1 MALVVELEA
10 IVVSAPAEGNA
21 FTDTDTEDM
30 LIVIATDEE
39 GRTGVGEC
47 SCAPSVLKAIVDF
60 PTEHFWANGIR
71 EHVIGK
77 DPIEARA
84 IYDTIYHSSFYHGR
98 RGLMINAMSAVD
110 IALHDLAGKQLGKP
124 IWQLLG
130 GARQRGAR
138 PCVTVY
144 PGDTR
149 GKPTLEIMAMMEDM
163 VAIARD
169 QGVTAM
175 KLPFVGLTEMP
186 DHEVVGLL
194 AAMRALVGDDITL
207 GIDPGYRWTHWQ
219 EALWVLSRLDDHRV
233 YFAEAPLRHDDV
245 EGYRQLAARS
255 PLLIGAG
262 EFATGRYEAREW
274 LETAKVP
281 LLHCG
286 VSRAGG
292 FTEVARI
299 SEMCELAGAV
309 LMPHSYASAI
319 SDYANIHMQ
328 IASLQIPLIEFRTLE
343 PVTSVLRR
351 DLVAPAMPE
360 IVDGWITPPT
370 APGLGVELD
379 MELVDRFRTDV

>member
-1 MALVVELEA
+1 MALVVDLEA

-30 LIVIATDEE
+30 LVVIATDEN
-39 GRTGVGEC
+39 GLTGIGEC
-47 SCAPSVLKAIVDF
+47 SCAPTVLKALLDL

-84 IYDTIYHSSFYHGR
+84 IYDNIYHSSFYHGR

-110 IALHDLAGKQLGKP
+110 IALHDLAGKQIGKP
-124 IWQLLG
+124 VWQLLG
-130 GARQRGAR
+130 GARQPGAR

-149 GKPTLEIMAMMEDM
+149 GKPTPEIMAMMRDM
-163 VAIARD
+163 VDIARS
-169 QGVTAM
+169 QGFTAM

-186 DHEVVGLL
+186 DHEIVGLL
-194 AAMRALVGDDITL
+194 GAMRDMVGDDVTL

-219 EALWVLSRLDDHRV
+219 EALWVLDRLGDHRV
-233 YFAEAPLRHDDV
+233 HFAEAPLRHDDV
-245 EGYRQLAARS
+245 EGYRRLAARA
-255 PLLIGAG
+255 PVLVGAA

-274 LETAKVP
+274 LETAEVP

-299 SEMCELAGAV
+299 AEMCELAGAV

-328 IASLQIPLIEFRTLE
+328 VASLQIPLIEFRTLE
-343 PVTSVLRR
+343 PVTSALRR
-351 DLVAPAMPE
+351 DLVAPAMPA
-360 IVDGWITPPT
+360 IVDGWIAPPT
-370 APGLGVELD
+370 QPGLGVELD
-379 MELVDRFRTDV
+379 MEFVERYRR